1 MIVFALTEVFKMS
14 QNQKSNLLGWLLNK
28 FKSDNVGEGNRIN
41 YLQKDIDNA
50 MKEKNMSVD
59 DVFKAIREI
68 VDFASLQE
76 QINKEV
82 NEKLTSEGITQWQP
96 IKFLFLTEGN
106 IIKILSIMAKSGQK
120 LNKDQSKM
128 MSPIIKKMLLDNK
141 NVDNLIPQIKEEQ
154 ILCFDDD
161 LLKKIPMDRIK
172 KFTSQQINCFTG
184 KQVAILL
191 NREDEGLYDHIAQNI
206 DINKIFDRANNTDT
220 LKLIIDK
227 LPVDKFA
234 DLKKESIK
242 SLSTSLI
249 RRILKKSYESQKY
262 LSPDQLSGVVS
273 EIPGILNIFSEKYIK
288 TASKSE
294 LEFLIHYIAPEEV
307 KNIKVAMLTNLS
319 LEMIKK
325 FNSDQIKSFNTDQI
339 ITLLKRN
346 DCSDY
351 IIDNLTAEQIYNMD
365 FQKLLELDTDI
376 IKEFVTKHEQKI
388 FVSDRNAYLNNL
400 GIVHEDKNAKVT
412 NAELGENQVDQYS
425 RFCEHTQSFIEAL
438 LDNNKYDLDELILSK
453 LTQSHLS
460 RLSSKML
467 LRLISSE
474 KIPLLKQNKNMSI
487 DILTHWLDK
496 KIGIHPSKQINGKWI
511 CDSVNLYLDNNKF
524 SLVRLGHKLI
534 IDFNKIISRQ
544 QKESWKVVEPYIATI
559 YKNKAMKDIKDFN
572 HQLSLVETQG
582 LNEND
587 RAKIDKLF
595 SEAYLSCAGQEIA
608 QNLSGDVIKFL
619 NAKQIDLLIK
629 YGVLKHF
636 PEDRINCFNEEE
648 ISKLDVES
656 IQNLSLLFIEA
667 RKKSDALQLP
677 TKKDFYEEWTSLS
690 TRYKSESMSEE
701 DKDKLIKI
709 YDIIN
714 LNKYQKFVDTYILY
728 FSPKQLK
735 ELLKNGDSFLLP
747 DTVQKIE
754 PKILFSGSE
763 DDRKNILWKIDVMKL
778 DFSKFGEPVYKN
790 NFLTLDTC
798 KKFSDTQI
806 ETIIKSENIKYLDPK
821 FLIELP
827 DEKIKTFN
835 TTHLTDKQISTLIDQ
850 DKFKYLNPEIISN
863 TNMKNC
869 LSNINS
875 SDILSQEQQKKLI
888 DSKLFVD
895 LKDKALENF
904 DSDLIVRKLNYKT
917 TGQEFIQNE
926 LLTKN
931 LAEKNK
937 IQKLNPD
944 VIKEFT
950 VKQIQILSQYENL
963 NLTDEQIDILLQ
975 KNYIPYFNTNFVAS
989 KLTQEQVEK
998 IKSIVQNQDY
1008 AALSGPDKTCITI
1021 DQLVSLSNT
1030 DKFRYISTE
1039 ALNQANSKSLTPKG
1053 RQRLNLKNAT
1063 AEQINI
1069 LFANGNFS
1077 KDQIGQLLQNQE
1089 FAEINSDIIKTVGKN
1104 ITIDQLQKLNLK
1116 NATAEQIN
1124 ILFANNNFSEDQIG
1138 QLLPHEGLANIDSDI
1153 IKKIGTNITINQL
1166 TKLNFKKMESNQLEN
1181 FFTGCKANS
1190 NLKNQDL
1197 NQLFNNSQSIDAVTQ
1212 SPAFQEFYLHH
1223 VADNNK
1229 INIHKLDDII
1239 LLGKKS
1245 NFAKD
1250 KIFLRIVQH
1259 KLSIPENQTNAS
1271 QTNNA
1276 QKPIDPHM
1284 RKSYKKFIETMDNE
1298 DVKYFDFTNAGESF
1312 VDFLPIE
1319 KLLNL
1324 DVSII
1329 QSSEAM
1335 QNKLAAKRNN
1345 IRWWI
1350 NFWNHVPLIGRIYE
1364 KFKSPLL
1371 ENINN
1376 KLDQPS
1382 ESRESNPELNTT
1394 QKKINETKDDNESK
1408 TNTNTK
1414 KENNNGNYETNITN
1428 SSQEK

>member
-1 MIVFALTEVFKMS
+1 MS
-14 QNQKSNLLGWLLNK
+14 QNQKSSVWGWLLNK
-28 FKSDNVGEGNRIN
+28 LKSDNVGEGNRIN
-41 YLQKDIDNA
+41 DLQKDIDNT

-161 LLKKIPMDRIK
+161 LLKKIPMDQIK
-172 KFTSQQINCFTG
+172 KFTSQQINYFTEQ
-184 KQVAILL
+184 QVTILF
-191 NREDEGLYDHIAQNI
+191 NRKDEKLYDHIAQNI

-365 FQKLLELDTDI
+365 FQKLLTLDPDI
-376 IKEFVTKHEQKI
+376 IKKFVTKHEQKI

-400 GIVHEDKNAKVT
+400 GIIHEDKNAKVT
-412 NAELGENQVDQYS
+412 NAELGENQVDQYR

-438 LDNNKYDLDELILSK
+438 LNNNQDDLDKLISSK

-460 RLSSKML
+460 RLSSKTL
-467 LRLISSE
+467 LQLIGKN
-474 KIPLLKQNKNMSI
+474 KISLLKQNKNMSI
-487 DILTHWLDK
+487 DILTHWLDQ
-496 KIGIHPSKQINGKWI
+496 KIGIHPSKEINGEWI
-511 CDSVNLYLDNNKF
+511 CDSVNLYLDKSIF
-524 SLVRLGHKLI
+524 SLVQLGHKLI
-534 IDFNKIISRQ
+534 TNFNKIISIKK
-544 QKESWKVVEPYIATI
+544 KESWKVVEPYIATI
-559 YKNKAMKDIKDFN
+559 YKNKAMKDITDLN
-572 HQLSLVETQG
+572 HQLSLAETQG

-587 RAKIDKLF
+587 CAKMDNLF
-595 SEAYLSCAGQEIA
+595 SKAYLSYAGQEIA
-608 QNLSGDVIKFL
+608 KNLSGDVIKFL

-636 PEDRINCFNEEE
+636 PKNRINCFNKEE

-656 IQNLSLLFIEA
+656 IQNLSLLCIEA

-677 TKKDFYEEWTSLS
+677 TEKDFYEEWTSLS

-806 ETIIKSENIKYLDPK
+806 ESIIKSENIKYLDPE
-821 FLIELP
+821 FLTHLS
-827 DEKIKTFN
+827 DQKIKTFN
-835 TTHLTDKQISTLIDQ
+835 I
-850 DKFKYLNPEIISN
+850 
-863 TNMKNC
+863 
-869 LSNINS
+869 
-875 SDILSQEQQKKLI
+875 
-888 DSKLFVD
+888 
-895 LKDKALENF
+895 
-904 DSDLIVRKLNYKT
+904 
-917 TGQEFIQNE
+917 
-926 LLTKN
+926 
-931 LAEKNK
+931 
-937 IQKLNPD
+937 
-944 VIKEFT
+944 
-950 VKQIQILSQYENL
+950 
-963 NLTDEQIDILLQ
+963 
-975 KNYIPYFNTNFVAS
+975 
-989 KLTQEQVEK
+989 
-998 IKSIVQNQDY
+998 
-1008 AALSGPDKTCITI
+1008 
-1021 DQLVSLSNT
+1021 
-1030 DKFRYISTE
+1030 
-1039 ALNQANSKSLTPKG
+1039 
-1053 RQRLNLKNAT
+1053 
-1063 AEQINI
+1063 
-1069 LFANGNFS
+1069 
-1077 KDQIGQLLQNQE
+1077 
-1089 FAEINSDIIKTVGKN
+1089 
-1104 ITIDQLQKLNLK
+1104 
-1116 NATAEQIN
+1116 
-1124 ILFANNNFSEDQIG
+1124 
-1138 QLLPHEGLANIDSDI
+1138 
-1153 IKKIGTNITINQL
+1153 
-1166 TKLNFKKMESNQLEN
+1166 
-1181 FFTGCKANS
+1181 
-1190 NLKNQDL
+1190 
-1197 NQLFNNSQSIDAVTQ
+1197 
-1212 SPAFQEFYLHH
+1212 
-1223 VADNNK
+1223 
-1229 INIHKLDDII
+1229 
-1239 LLGKKS
+1239 
-1245 NFAKD
+1245 
-1250 KIFLRIVQH
+1250 
-1259 KLSIPENQTNAS
+1259 
-1271 QTNNA
+1271 
-1276 QKPIDPHM
+1276 
-1284 RKSYKKFIETMDNE
+1284 
-1298 DVKYFDFTNAGESF
+1298 
-1312 VDFLPIE
+1312 
-1319 KLLNL
+1319 
-1324 DVSII
+1324 
-1329 QSSEAM
+1329 
-1335 QNKLAAKRNN
+1335 
-1345 IRWWI
+1345 
-1350 NFWNHVPLIGRIYE
+1350 
-1364 KFKSPLL
+1364 
-1371 ENINN
+1371 
-1376 KLDQPS
+1376 
-1382 ESRESNPELNTT
+1382 
-1394 QKKINETKDDNESK
+1394 
-1408 TNTNTK
+1408 
-1414 KENNNGNYETNITN
+1414 
-1428 SSQEK
+1428 